1 MQEALPK
8 TMVEVFRRQKYQLVG
23 SSSAVKKC
31 RWLHQS
37 LVYGR
42 ACYKQLFYGIQTHR
56 CIQMT
61 PTLACNMRCV
71 FCWRIQPEDIGVR
84 WDSWDTSSIDDPETI
99 VDGCVRAQRK
109 ILSGY
114 KSHVLTGRLSGEKY
128 QEALNP
134 KHAAVSLDG
143 EPTLF
148 PRLEGLLG
156 EYRKRGFTTFLVSNG
171 TMPEKLAKL
180 SIEPSQLYVSLSGPD
195 ERTFLKTCR
204 PHIPNAWEKVKK
216 TLDLIPSFKNPTV
229 VRLTLVRGV
238 NLKNAAGYAKLI
250 KNAAPVYVE
259 AKAYVYVGYS
269 RQRLGFENMPSHEEI
284 KGFSI
289 ELARELNYNILAE
302 SSDSRVVL
310 LSKLQKPTS
319 LAR

>member
-1 MQEALPK
+1 MPEALPK
-8 TMVEVFRRQKYQLVG
+8 SMLEVFKRQKYQLVG
-23 SSSAVKKC
+23 SHSAVKKC

-71 FCWRIQPEDIGVR
+71 FCWRIQPEDMGVR
-84 WDSWDTSSIDDPETI
+84 WDSWDMSKIDDPKTI
-99 VDGCVRAQRK
+99 VDGCIGAQRK

-114 KSHVLTGRLSGEKY
+114 KNHVLSGRLSGEKY
-128 QEALNP
+128 QEALSP

-148 PRLEGLLG
+148 PQLQGLLE

-171 TMPEKLAKL
+171 TMPETLAKL
-180 SIEPSQLYVSLSGPD
+180 SIEPSQLYVSLYGPD
-195 ERTFLKTCR
+195 ERTFLKACR
-204 PHIPNAWEKVKK
+204 PHIPNAWERVKK

-238 NLKNAAGYAKLI
+238 NLKNSVGYAKLI
-250 KNAAPVYVE
+250 KNAAPVYIE

-269 RQRLGFENMPSHEEI
+269 RKRLQFENMPSHEEI
-284 KGFSI
+284 KGFSV
-289 ELARELNYNILAE
+289 ELARELSYNILAE

-310 LSKLQKPTS
+310 LSKLQKPIS
-319 LAR
+319 LAG

>member
-23 SSSAVKKC
+23 SHSAVKKC

-61 PTLACNMRCV
+61 PTLACNMRCI

-84 WDSWDTSSIDDPETI
+84 WNAWDTSNIDDPKTI
-99 VDGCVRAQRK
+99 VDGCVKAQRK

-114 KSHVLTGRLSGEKY
+114 KNHVLSGRLSEGKY
-128 QEALNP
+128 REALDP

-148 PRLEGLLG
+148 PQLESLLE
-156 EYRKRGFTTFLVSNG
+156 EYRNRGFTTFLVSNG
-171 TMPEKLAKL
+171 TMPETLAKL
-180 SIEPSQLYVSLSGPD
+180 SIEPSQLYVSLYGAD

-204 PHIPNAWEKVKK
+204 PHTPKAWEKVKK
-216 TLDLIPSFKNPTV
+216 TLDLIPSFRNPTV

-238 NLKNAAGYAKLI
+238 NLNDAIGYAKLI

-269 RQRLGFENMPSHEEI
+269 RQRLAFENMPSHEEI

-289 ELARELNYNILAE
+289 ELARELSYNILAE
-302 SSDSRVVL
+302 SRDSRVVL
-310 LSKLQKPTS
+310 LSKLQKPIS

>member
-1 MQEALPK
+1 MQDALPK
-8 TMVEVFRRQKYQLVG
+8 TMLEVFRRQKYQLVG
-23 SSSAVKKC
+23 SHSAVKKC

-42 ACYKQLFYGIQTHR
+42 ICYKQLFYGIQTHR

-61 PTLACNMRCV
+61 PTLACNMRCI
-71 FCWRIQPEDIGVR
+71 FCWRIQPEDIDVR
-84 WDSWDTSSIDDPETI
+84 WDAWDTPNIDDSKAI
-99 VDGCVRAQRK
+99 VDGCIRAQRK

-114 KSHVLTGRLSGEKY
+114 KNHVLTGRLSGEKY

-148 PRLEGLLG
+148 PQLEALL
-156 EYRKRGFTTFLVSNG
+156 EAFHKRGFTTFLVTNG
-171 TMPEKLAKL
+171 TMPETLSKL
-180 SIEPSQLYVSLSGPD
+180 SIEPSQLYVSLYGPD
-195 ERTFLKTCR
+195 EKTFLKTCR
-204 PHIPNAWEKVKK
+204 PHTPNAWEKVGK
-216 TLDLIPSFKNPTV
+216 TLDLVPSFKNPTV

-250 KNAAPVYVE
+250 ENAAPVYVE
-259 AKAYVYVGYS
+259 AKAYMYVGYS
-269 RQRLGFENMPSHEEI
+269 RQRLRFENMPSHEEI
-284 KGFSI
+284 KEFSI
-289 ELARELNYNILAE
+289 ELAHELSYNILAE

-310 LSKLQKPTS
+310 LSKLQKPIS

>member
-1 MQEALPK
+1 
-8 TMVEVFRRQKYQLVG
+8 
-23 SSSAVKKC
+23 
-31 RWLHQS
+31 
-37 LVYGR
+37 
-42 ACYKQLFYGIQTHR
+42 
-56 CIQMT
+56 
-61 PTLACNMRCV
+61 MRCV

-84 WDSWDTSSIDDPETI
+84 WDAWDTSSIDEPKTI
-99 VDGCVRAQRK
+99 VDGSISAQRK

-114 KSHVLTGRLSGEKY
+114 KSHVLAGRLSGEKY
-128 QEALNP
+128 QEALSP

-148 PRLEGLLG
+148 PQLQGLLE

-171 TMPEKLAKL
+171 TMPETLAKL
-180 SIEPSQLYVSLSGPD
+180 SVEPSQLYISLYGSD

-204 PHIPNAWEKVKK
+204 PHIPNAWQKVKE

-238 NLKNAAGYAKLI
+238 NLKDAAGYAKLI
-250 KNAAPVYVE
+250 KNSAPVYVE

-269 RQRLGFENMPSHEEI
+269 RERLGFENMPSHEEI

-289 ELARELNYNILAE
+289 ELAHELNYNILAE
-302 SSDSRVVL
+302 SRDSRVVL
-310 LSKLQKPTS
+310 LSKLQKPLS
-319 LAR
+319 LA